1 MRREVGAY
9 NRDRN
14 RSPVGKI
21 ADELSPCTFKPEINK
36 VYVRCW
42 FRSQRIVKSKNI
54 EKEEDRINELYYD
67 SVRQAER
74 RREAQ

>member
-36 VYVRCW
+36 V
-42 FRSQRIVKSKNI
+42 SQRIVKSKNI